1 MRNQILALALGL
13 LVAAPAFAAGHGK
26 HAVVAK
32 KAVVAEGG
40 EKPAE
45 AKPAEGAKTTKK
57 ASKKTTKAEKPAEKP
72 AEAAP
77 AK

>member
-1 MRNQILALALGL
+1 MRNRILALGL
-13 LVAAPAFAAGHGK
+13 GLLFSVPAFAAGHGK
-26 HAVVAK
+26 HVVAK
-32 KAVVAEGG
+32 KAVVAEG

-45 AKPAEGAKTTKK
+45 AKPAEGTGTKTAKKTKK
-57 ASKKTTKAEKPAEKP
+57 TDKKAAEKP

>member
-1 MRNQILALALGL
+1 MRNRILALGL
-13 LVAAPAFAAGHGK
+13 GLLFSVPAFAAGHGK
-26 HAVVAK
+26 HVVAK
-32 KAVVAEGG
+32 KAVVAEG

-45 AKPAEGAKTTKK
+45 AKPAEGTKTTKK
-57 ASKKTTKAEKPAEKP
+57 TKKTEKKAAEKP